1 MNGFS
6 VTIVLQKNFMDL
18 QSSSDPEL
26 EELFVR
32 RLRLA
37 RYDNVLYETME
48 SREIVP
54 WYRRFRKAGVDN
66 GLHD

>member
-6 VTIVLQKNFMDL
+6 VTIVLQKNVMDL
-18 QSSSDPEL
+18 QSSADPGL

-54 WYRRFRKAGVDN
+54 
-66 GLHD
+66 